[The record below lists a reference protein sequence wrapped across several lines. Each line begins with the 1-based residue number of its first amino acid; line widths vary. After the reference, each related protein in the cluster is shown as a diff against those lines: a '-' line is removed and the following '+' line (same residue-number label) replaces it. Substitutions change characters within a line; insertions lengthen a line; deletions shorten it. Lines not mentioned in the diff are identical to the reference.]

1 MWQRKNK
8 DDRKHDSESMFDRWL
23 REKRLKK
30 QLAKND
36 ALFFGMYVMFALFA
50 AQGMF
55 TIQ

>member
-1 MWQRKNK
+1 MWQRK
-8 DDRKHDSESMFDRWL
+8 DDHEQEDESLFERWL

-30 QLAKND
+30 QLAQND
-36 ALFFGMYVMFALFA
+36 ALFFGMYLMFALFA

>member
-1 MWQRKNK
+1 MWRRKN
-8 DDRKHDSESMFDRWL
+8 DNDQDSESLFERFL
-23 REKRLKK
+23 REKRVKK

-36 ALFFGMYVMFALFA
+36 ALFFGMYIMFALFA

>member
-1 MWQRKNK
+1 MWQRKDN
-8 DDRKHDSESMFDRWL
+8 DDQDGESLFERWL
-23 REKRLKK
+23 REKRVKK